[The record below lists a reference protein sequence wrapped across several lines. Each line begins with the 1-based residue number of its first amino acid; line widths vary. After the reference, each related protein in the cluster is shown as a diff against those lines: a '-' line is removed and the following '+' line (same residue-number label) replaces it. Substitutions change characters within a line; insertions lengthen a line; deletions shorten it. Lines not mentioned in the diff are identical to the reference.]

1 MLRPLRATA
10 APEHVFA
17 LRQHLESFD
26 MCQAQMQACDREVE
40 ARLTALTAE
49 RPSTTPPEPRPGALR
64 KPRRNEP
71 RFEVRLPLHQLAGVD
86 LTAIDGM
93 GPYSALRLLSEIGTD
108 MTRWP
113 TERHFTSWLTLAPR
127 NRISGGRLLSS
138 STAPSANR
146 AAAVLRMAAVAV
158 GKTQTALGAFYRRL
172 AYRIGKAKAITA
184 TARKLAV
191 LVYRHLKGEIA
202 YNDIGAAAYEAR
214 QREHSVKALTRRA
227 RNLGFALVEAATGEI
242 LEGVS

>member
-1 MLRPLRATA
+1 
-10 APEHVFA
+10 
-17 LRQHLESFD
+17 
-26 MCQAQMQACDREVE
+26 
-40 ARLTALTAE
+40 
-49 RPSTTPPEPRPGALR
+49 
-64 KPRRNEP
+64 
-71 RFEVRLPLHQLAGVD
+71 
-86 LTAIDGM
+86 
-93 GPYSALRLLSEIGTD
+93 
-108 MTRWP
+108 
-113 TERHFTSWLTLAPR
+113 
-127 NRISGGRLLSS
+127 
-138 STAPSANR
+138 
-146 AAAVLRMAAVAV
+146 MAAVAV